1 MRQRKKISKENLDIF
16 NYVIVIGKLPFF
28 DQYEF

>member
-1 MRQRKKISKENLDIF
+1 MRQQKENKKNLDIF

-28 DQYEF
+28 DQYEL